1 MVALMGQYNNYVIHA
16 GCTAVISLLFR
27 YSRKILWLKVS
38 SSNNNPA
45 YIAHFY
51 AECLRLIG
59 GIIYT
64 EL

>member
-1 MVALMGQYNNYVIHA
+1 MLDLYSYITIIM
-16 GCTAVISLLFR
+16 FR

-45 YIAHFY
+45 YIADFY
-51 AECLRLIG
+51 AECVRLVG
-59 GIIYT
+59 GNVYN